1 MEMLAD
7 IVDAVIGGDGDT
19 HRDTHTLEIS
29 ATSSAPNAT
38 TTVREDEKG
47 LTQVATAVVSS
58 TAH

>member
-7 IVDAVIGGDGDT
+7 IVDVVIGGGGDT

-29 ATSSAPNAT
+29 ATSSAPIAT